1 MLNSHSAFHSRN
13 GKRRILIVEDEIINQ
28 EMLRCMLED
37 SYELLFSAAG
47 AEALQTV
54 GQNSET
60 LSLILLDLNLPDM
73 DGYEATAAIR
83 AMKEQGHAG
92 IPILA
97 MTANAFKEAV
107 EASRA
112 AGMQAH
118 IAKPI
123 DVNTLMNTL
132 RSVLQ

>member
-47 AEALQTV
+47 ADALQTV
-54 GQNSET
+54 SQNRET

-73 DGYEATAAIR
+73 HGLDVLRQLKADPQSVR
-83 AMKEQGHAG
+83 
-92 IPILA
+92 IPVIV
-97 MTANAFKEAV
+97 MTAEKDAEV
-107 EASRA
+107 ESLTIGA
-112 AGMQAH
+112 
-118 IAKPI
+118 IDFIPKP
-123 DVNTLMNTL
+123 
-132 RSVLQ
+132 